1 MPFLLQD
8 APGAWII
15 YCKAS
20 HSFAHRDALRAACSD
35 VVVVVVI
42 VVVVAQVAE
51 ATRQATPKYAE
62 RLGDQTR

>member
-20 HSFAHRDALRAACSD
+20 HSFAHRDALRAACS

-42 VVVVAQVAE
+42 VVVAQVAE